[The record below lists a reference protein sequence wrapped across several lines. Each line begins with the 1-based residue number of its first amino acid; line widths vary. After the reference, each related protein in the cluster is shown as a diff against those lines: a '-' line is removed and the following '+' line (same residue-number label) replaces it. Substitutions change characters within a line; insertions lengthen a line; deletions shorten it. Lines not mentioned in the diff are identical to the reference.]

1 MANHPRLRLL
11 LFTTLIIFAIV
22 GANPT
27 AAQTASTATL
37 TPPDISAFPH
47 LTTFLDVHD
56 PTGAFVHN
64 LTPQDVNLQENGVQ
78 VLAGELQEQKPGVQF
93 VIAITPGAP
102 FTIRDALGVSR
113 YEYLLQG
120 ILAGTWDDQPSGVD
134 DLSLL
139 TLGGPQLIHTADTAE
154 LRSALEDYQPN
165 DPNAIPSL
173 EVLASAL
180 DVAADPTPRPGMER
194 AVLFIT
200 PPQLTDVSV
209 GLQSIAASATQQN
222 IRIYVWLVS
231 PHEYFDL
238 PEAGQLRTLAEQT
251 RASFFAFSHDE
262 PVPDLETLLEPLRYV
277 YRLAYDSHIATA
289 GPQQVAA
296 QVTIGTEQVIT
307 PVQTFE
313 LNLEPPA
320 PSLIDPP
327 AQITRTFPAQP
338 TPAASGNEA
347 ELTPTEQLLQVQ
359 VIFPDGYDRPLARTT
374 LFVDGA
380 FAAENTSQPFDQF
393 TWDLRPYTQDGVH
406 TLRVEVADSLG
417 LTGESTEVS
426 VQISVPRPTQGVIV
440 AFSRQRLLVAGL
452 IVLLSASVL
461 ALVLILGGRIRP
473 RLAPGQVRSLAGSS
487 EKTRPVGYRERMRQR
502 SDPVTQ
508 PVKIAVEPPAK
519 AKPRPAAW
527 KDRLPWLQRKE
538 MPPTAIAFLA
548 PLMGSDGATLPTPL
562 LVTAEDV
569 TLGRDPLQSSLVIS
583 DPSVEAVHA
592 RLHHEGET
600 FLITDAGSVAG
611 TWVNY
616 VLVPPQ
622 GMRLEHADIVHIGRV
637 GFRFKLPEPGP
648 LRKVV
653 ITPLEPKQ

>member
-1 MANHPRLRLL
+1 MPGRLGRTLPIILTLL
-11 LFTTLIIFAIV
+11 MIFLIFV
-22 GANPT
+22 GGSS
-27 AAQTASTATL
+27 AQTASTATL
-37 TPPDISAFPH
+37 TAPDITTFPH
-47 LTTFLDVHD
+47 LNAYLDVHD
-56 PTGAFVHN
+56 PTGEFVHG
-64 LTPQDVNLQENGVQ
+64 LTPQDVSMLENGIQLPVS
-78 VLAGELQEQKPGVQF
+78 ELQEQKPGVQF
-93 VIAITPGAP
+93 VIAITPGAA
-102 FTIRDALGVSR
+102 FNIRDTSGISR

-120 ILAGTWDDQPSGVD
+120 LLAGTWKDQPAGSD
-134 DLSLL
+134 DFSLI
-139 TLGGPQLIHTADTAE
+139 TIGGPQLMHSSDPAS
-154 LRSALEDYQPN
+154 LRSSLESYLPV
-165 DPNAIPSL
+165 DPNAVPNL
-173 EVLASAL
+173 EVLAAAL
-180 DVAADPTPRPGMER
+180 QVASDPTIRPGMER
-194 AVLFIT
+194 AILFIT
-200 PPQLTDVSV
+200 PPQETDVSL
-209 GLQSIAASATQQN
+209 GLQSIISSAAQQN
-222 IRIYVWLVS
+222 IHIYVWLVAAQDV
-231 PHEYFDL
+231 FNL
-238 PEAGQLRTLAEQT
+238 PLNDQLRNLADQT
-251 RASFFAFSHDE
+251 NAAFFAFSHDE
-262 PVPDLETLLEPLRYV
+262 IVPDLETLLEPLRYV

-313 LNLEPPA
+313 LNLKPPA
-320 PSLIDPP
+320 PSLIAPP

-338 TPAASGNEA
+338 TPAASGKEA
-347 ELTPTEQLLQVQ
+347 ELTPAEQLLQVQ

-374 LFVDGA
+374 LFVDGT

-473 RLAPGQVRSLAGSS
+473 KLAPGQVRPLAGSS

-508 PVKIAVEPPAK
+508 PVKIAVEPPTK
-519 AKPRPAAW
+519 AKPRPVAW

>member
-11 LFTTLIIFAIV
+11 LFTTLFIFAIV

-47 LTTFLDVHD
+47 LTAFLDVHD

-78 VLAGELQEQKPGVQF
+78 VPDSELQEQKPGVQF

-102 FTIRDALGVSR
+102 FAIRDALGVSR

-231 PHEYFDL
+231 PQEYFDL

-251 RASFFAFSHDE
+251 RATFFAFSHDE

-313 LNLEPPA
+313 LNLKPPA

-393 TWDLRPYTQDGVH
+393 AWDLRPYTQDGVH

-473 RLAPGQVRSLAGSS
+473 KLAPGQVRPLAGSS

-508 PVKIAVEPPAK
+508 PVKIAVEPPTK
-519 AKPRPAAW
+519 AKPRPVAW